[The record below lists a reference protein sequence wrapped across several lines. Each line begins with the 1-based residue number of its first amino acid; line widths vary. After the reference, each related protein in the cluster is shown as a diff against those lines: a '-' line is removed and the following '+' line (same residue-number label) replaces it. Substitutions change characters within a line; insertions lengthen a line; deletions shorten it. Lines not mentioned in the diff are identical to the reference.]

1 MQSKYNYTK
10 HLHKWM
16 WKWHFIAG
24 IILMP
29 VILFL
34 IITGTLYLFKKIYE
48 DYSFASMQKV
58 QPSAI
63 VLSYEK
69 QREIVEKHTGK
80 KVSFLIV
87 SKDAHKATA
96 FEIGKW
102 SKKTTVYINQY
113 TGEIQGSIKI
123 KDTLM
128 HKIKKLHGNLL
139 LGYYGEKAVELTAS
153 WMVILILT
161 GLYIWWPQK
170 GWKLKGL
177 FLIRR
182 DAGKRVFYRDLHAVS
197 AFWMSIFML
206 LTLAGGL
213 PWTSVWGEGFKTV
226 QKLTNSGYP
235 KDYSGKKLYS
245 LKENTQKISLDEM
258 VQTAKNLDLK
268 GSVSLSIPKNEN
280 SVYTIKNKAQ
290 DLYEQKVFHY
300 DQNSQNLIKSFTW
313 DDVGSMMQSRQWLMH
328 FHQGLF
334 GLWNWILMLVV
345 SLLFFLSGI
354 AGIVSYYLRKTKN
367 DFSIPSV
374 PIQFKV
380 GKGIIVILLFLC
392 VFFPLFGASVLLIV
406 IFEFI
411 KKYLFERKK

>member
-1 MQSKYNYTK
+1 
-10 HLHKWM
+10 M

-24 IILMP
+24 VILMP

-58 QPSAI
+58 QPKAI

-69 QREIVEKHTGK
+69 QRDIVEKHTGK

-87 SKDAHKATA
+87 SKDENKATA

-113 TGEIQGSIKI
+113 TGEIQGSVKV

-139 LGYYGEKAVELTAS
+139 LGYYGEKAVEITAS

-177 FLIRR
+177 FLIRTQ
-182 DAGKRVFYRDLHAVS
+182 AGKRIFYRDLHAVS
-197 AFWMSIFML
+197 AFWLSIFML
-206 LTLAGGL
+206 ITLAGGL

-226 QKLTNSGYP
+226 QKITNSGYP
-235 KDYSGKKLYS
+235 KDYSGKKLKS
-245 LKENTQKISLDEM
+245 INKENTTISLDEM
-258 VQTAKNLDLK
+258 AKLTKTLK
-268 GSVSLSIPKNEN
+268 LEGRVSLSIPKNEEA
-280 SVYTIKNKAQ
+280 VYTIKNKAQ
-290 DLYEQKVFHY
+290 DLYDQKVYHY
-300 DQNSQNLIKSFTW
+300 DQYSKTLIKSFTW
-313 DDVGSMMQSRQWLMH
+313 NDVGSMMQSRQWLMR

-334 GLWNWILMLVV
+334 GLWNWVLMLVV

-354 AGIVSYYLRKTKN
+354 AGIVSYYLRKAKN
-367 DFSIPSV
+367 DFSIPAV

-392 VFFPLFGASVLLIV
+392 VFFPLFGMSVLLIV
-406 IFEFI
+406 IFEFL
-411 KKYLFERKK
+411 KKYLFQRKK